1 MQPVRNERG
10 FTLIEIM
17 MVIVILGVIGAVGGD
32 FIGVVFRGFWDTNT
46 RLELYEEG
54 KAALARMERELHGM
68 LPNGI
73 CITNNG
79 GASCE
84 SDGSSGNEIRF
95 GMIREDV
102 MRQNDLVGGYVETAL
117 EFPRVAPATLTD
129 RNPSGT
135 ITTGSVVSIYNTDW
149 NSFAAGTRMF
159 QVTSVAANVMTF
171 SGQTITTPSPQGRY
185 YLVDRGVR
193 YRWDSVTLILYR
205 SVDSVSSGGV
215 GNFNSVVE
223 YPMASNVGDFKFY
236 YMAPSLSRNG
246 IISMVF
252 TMAKEGHNIIM
263 HREIHVKNVP

>member
-1 MQPVRNERG
+1 MQSVKNESG
-10 FTLIEIM
+10 FTLIEIV

-32 FIGVVFRGFWDTNT
+32 FISVVFRGFRDTNT

-84 SDGSSGNEIRF
+84 SGGSSGNEIRF
-95 GMIREDV
+95 GMIKEDV

-117 EFPRVAPATLTD
+117 EFPRVAPATLTE
-129 RNPSGT
+129 RNSSGV
-135 ITTGSVVSIYNTDW
+135 ITTGSVVSVYNTDW
-149 NSFAAGTRMF
+149 SGFALGTRMF
-159 QVTSVAANVMTF
+159 LVTGVTANEMTF

-193 YRWDSVTLILYR
+193 YRWDSATQILYR

-215 GNFNSVVE
+215 GNFGSAVE
-223 YPMASNVGDFKFY
+223 YPLASNVGDFNFY

-252 TMAKEGHNIIM
+252 TMVKDGHNIVM
-263 HREIHVKNVP
+263 HKEIHVKNVP